1 MKRSEAR
8 KEVMSLCFEYAFKEG
23 TDPEEIYTLASEFR
37 EFGNDTYI
45 HETFVGIVGNLEFID
60 GKIVKF
66 SNGWNKN
73 RISPVALA
81 ILRTA
86 VYEIY
91 FREDV
96 PDTAAINE
104 ALEIVKEY
112 DDAAKVKGFVNGILN
127 AVLKE
132 KNETPAS

>member
-1 MKRSEAR
+1 MKRSDAR
-8 KEVMSLCFEYAFKEG
+8 KELMSLCFEYAFKEG
-23 TDPEEIYTLASEFR
+23 ANPEEIYQLASEFR
-37 EFGNDTYI
+37 EFGDDKYI
-45 HETFVGIVGNLEFID
+45 HESFLGIVEHLEFID
-60 GKIVKF
+60 EKIVKY
-66 SNGWNKN
+66 SNGWNKK

-86 VYEIY
+86 IYEIY

-112 DDAAKVKGFVNGILN
+112 DDAQKVKAFVNGILHS
-127 AVLKE
+127 VLQE
-132 KNETPAS
+132 KQAASAQ

>member
-1 MKRSEAR
+1 MKRSDAR

-23 TDPEEIYTLASEFR
+23 TDAEEIYTLASEFR
-37 EFGNDTYI
+37 DFGNDKYI
-45 HETFVGIVGNLEFID
+45 HETFTGIVANLEFID
-60 GKIVKF
+60 EKIVKF

-86 VYEIY
+86 IYEMY

-96 PDTAAINE
+96 PDTASINE

-112 DDAAKVKGFVNGILN
+112 DDAKKVKGFVNGILN
-127 AVLKE
+127 SVLKE
-132 KNETPAS
+132 KNDTPAS